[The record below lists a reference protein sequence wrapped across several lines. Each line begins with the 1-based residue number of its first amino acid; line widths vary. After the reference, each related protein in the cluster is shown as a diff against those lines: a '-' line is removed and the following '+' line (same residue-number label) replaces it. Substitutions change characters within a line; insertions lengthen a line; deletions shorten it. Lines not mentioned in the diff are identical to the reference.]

1 MENELLKKVAN
12 KTLTKEE
19 LRQKVKQN
27 FDLLPVLLK
36 GLYSSKATVRYGCA
50 KVLMDLSEEYPEK
63 LYPHMDAFI
72 ELLDSKY
79 RILT

>member
-1 MENELLKKVAN
+1 MENELLIKVAN

-19 LRQKVKQN
+19 LHQKVKQD

-36 GLYSSKATVRYGCA
+36 GISSPKATVRYGCA

-63 LYPHMDAFI
+63 LYP
-72 ELLDSKY
+72 
-79 RILT
+79 